1 MNPTEIEGLREIL
14 SCLSPDHL
22 KEIAMVTTSHMM
34 DDHYDGVE
42 APDLVNEIIK
52 SASTA
57 QEILHRQ
64 KVSKELL
71 LKYLRSKGFNPDPKA
86 KKIMYIK
93 TCLSLW
99 NACNEMK
106 NQSFQQ

>member
-14 SCLSPDHL
+14 SCLSLDHL
-22 KEIAMVTTSHMM
+22 KELAMITTSHMM
-34 DDHYDGVE
+34 DDHYDGVQ
-42 APDLVNEIIK
+42 APDLVNEVIK

-57 QEILHRQ
+57 SEILHRQ

-86 KKIMYIK
+86 KKIIYIK

-106 NQSFQQ
+106 NQSF

>member
-14 SCLSPDHL
+14 SCLSLDHL
-22 KEIAMVTTSHMM
+22 KEIAMITTSHMM
-34 DDHYDGVE
+34 EDDHYDGVQ
-42 APDLVNEIIK
+42 APDLVNEVIK
-52 SASTA
+52 SASKA
-57 QEILHRQ
+57 SEILHRQ

-86 KKIMYIK
+86 KKIIYIK

-106 NQSFQQ
+106 NQSF